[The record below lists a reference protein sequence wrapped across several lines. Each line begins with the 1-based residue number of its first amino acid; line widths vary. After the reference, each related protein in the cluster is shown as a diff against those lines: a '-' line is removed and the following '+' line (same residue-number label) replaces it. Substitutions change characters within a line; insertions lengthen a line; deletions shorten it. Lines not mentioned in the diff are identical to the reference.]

1 MSASPVGGPA
11 TTTDAVTGADTAAT
25 GGGSGPGSAVLLEV
39 RGLRKEYVRRPS
51 VLSAARERAVV
62 VDGVDFRIDAGEA
75 WGLVG
80 ESGSGK
86 STTAR
91 LVLRLLPPTG
101 GTIWLDGQDITQLGG
116 RALRAVRTRM
126 QAVFQDVA
134 GSLDSTCTVAQLL
147 AEPLRL
153 HRGLPRAQRRAEAA
167 RLLGQVGLGDHL
179 LDRYPYELSGGQRQR
194 VALARA
200 LAVDPALIV
209 LDEAVSALDVST
221 KAQVVNLLSHLRE
234 RLQLAFLFIS
244 HDLSVVHHLCD
255 RIAVMYLG
263 QIVESGPAPQ
273 IYQEPRHPYTQAL
286 LSAIPSRMAD
296 RERIVLRGD
305 TPPPT
310 AVPPGCRFHPRCPY
324 AFEPCST
331 EVPPVLQ
338 LAGGSTVACHL
349 HTSGPALNGAGVDR
363 LRPPVG

>member
-1 MSASPVGGPA
+1 MTADVVESPSTEQAP
-11 TTTDAVTGADTAAT
+11 
-25 GGGSGPGSAVLLEV
+25 LLEV
-39 RGLRKEYVRRPS
+39 RGLRKEYQQRRS
-51 VLSAARERAVV
+51 VLSSAKDRAVV
-62 VDGVDFRIDAGEA
+62 VDGVDFRINAGEA

-91 LVLRLLPPTG
+91 LVLRLLPSTA
-101 GTIWLDGQDITQLGG
+101 GTISLAGQDITSLRG
-116 RALRAVRTRM
+116 RPLREVRTKM

-134 GSLDSTCTVAQLL
+134 GSLDNTFTVYQLL

-153 HRGLPRAQRRAEAA
+153 HRGMPKAQRRGEAA
-167 RLLGQVGLGDHL
+167 GLLEQVGLGTHL

-200 LAVDPALIV
+200 LAVDPSLIV

-221 KAQVVNLLSHLRE
+221 KAQVVNLLAHLRE
-234 RLQLAFLFIS
+234 RLHLAFLFIA

-263 QIVESGPAPQ
+263 QIVESGPAPD
-273 IYQEPRHPYTQAL
+273 IYLKPRHPYTQAL

-310 AVPPGCRFHPRCPY
+310 AVPPGCRFHTRCPY

-331 EVPPVLQ
+331 EAPPVLEF
-338 LAGGSTVACHL
+338 AGGGTVACHL
-349 HTSGPALNGAGVDR
+349 HTAGPKLQGETVDT
-363 LRPPVG
+363 LRPAGLK